1 MSVLEQTAVELRRA
15 AGEARER
22 WRTPA
27 WLALTALAIAAAI
40 PFLSLPGVRVDALA
54 DTAYLALAA
63 TALGLTV
70 GAAGLPSLG
79 TGACMAIGAFTAALL
94 VARSG
99 GPLEPA
105 VLAGTAAALV
115 AGVISG
121 GVVRL
126 RRAFVA
132 VSTWLLAWLVWLFL
146 LAFPSVSGGSQGLI
160 LPPRS
165 LLGLDATPTVHFE
178 VALALT
184 ALTALA
190 VAALRRGAP
199 GLELSALRQ
208 APALATSL
216 GVRLAWRRLGAFSAT
231 AAVAGLAGGLSVQLQ
246 AVADPV
252 SYDPFLSF
260 KLLVAV
266 LLGGAAATLGPAAG
280 VIVLGLIEL
289 AAGPLARALQLPFE
303 RFDTAVA
310 ALLLVFVLAFG
321 GQGVLPWAL
330 RRLRPETQPPR
341 RPAARPPPSEPGPNE
356 PVLRATGLRKAY
368 GGVIAVDDFS
378 LELRRG
384 ETAALIGPNGSGKTT
399 ALRLISGAEPADAG
413 AIEMDGVEVTLA
425 PTAERVRLGIAR
437 TLQATAAFRELT
449 ALEDVL
455 VGRAVC
461 RRYGGL
467 VRSALAT
474 PKARREQEASETAAL
489 EALAVVGLAGAADV
503 PTPELTNSQQRLVAL
518 AAALA
523 TEPQVLLV
531 DEVAAGAGPEELGL
545 VADAIDR
552 IRERGIAVL
561 VVEHNM
567 RLVRRVADRVL
578 VLGAGTVLAEG
589 SAAEV
594 ASSRVVRQAYLGTAR
609 L

>member
-1 MSVLEQTAVELRRA
+1 VSVIEQTAVELRRA
-15 AGEARER
+15 AGEARAR
-22 WRTPA
+22 WSTTA
-27 WLALTALAIAAAI
+27 WLSLAALAIAAVI

-54 DTAYLALAA
+54 ETAYLALAA

-70 GAAGLPSLG
+70 GPAGLPSLG
-79 TGACMAIGAFTAALL
+79 TGAFMAIGAFTSALL

-99 GPLEPA
+99 WALEPA
-105 VLAGTAAALV
+105 VLAGAAAALV
-115 AGVISG
+115 AGVLCG

-146 LAFPSVSGGSQGLI
+146 LDFPSVSGGSQGLI

-184 ALTALA
+184 ALTALG

-216 GVRLAWRRLGAFSAT
+216 GVRLARRRLGAFTAT
-231 AAVAGLAGGLSVQLQ
+231 AAIAGLAGGLSVQLA

-280 VIVLGLIEL
+280 VIVLGLIGL
-289 AAGPLARALQLPFE
+289 ASGPLARALQLPLE
-303 RFDTAVA
+303 RFDAAVA

-330 RRLRPETQPPR
+330 RRLRREQPPQR
-341 RPAARPPPSEPGPNE
+341 RPATPPPSAPGPNE
-356 PVLRATGLRKAY
+356 PVLTAAGLRKAY

-384 ETAALIGPNGSGKTT
+384 ETTALIGPNGSGKTT

-413 AIEMDGVEVTLA
+413 AIAVDGVDVTDE
-425 PTAERVRLGIAR
+425 PTAERVRLGVGR
-437 TLQATAAFRELT
+437 TLQATAAFPELT

-461 RRYGGL
+461 RRHGGL
-467 VRSALAT
+467 IRTALAT
-474 PKARREQEASETAAL
+474 PSARREQEASETAAL
-489 EALAVVGLAGAADV
+489 EALASVGLAAAADL
-503 PTPELTNSQQRLVAL
+503 PTTALTTSQRRLVAL

-531 DEVAAGAGPEELGL
+531 DELAAGAGPEELGL
-545 VADAIDR
+545 VAEAIER
-552 IRERGIAVL
+552 IRERGVAVL

-578 VLGAGTVLAEG
+578 VLGAGTVVAEG
-589 SAAEV
+589 SVAEV
-594 ASSRVVRQAYLGTAR
+594 ASSGVVQHAYLGTAR

>member
-1 MSVLEQTAVELRRA
+1 MTVLEQTAVELRRA
-15 AGEARER
+15 AGEARAR
-22 WRTPA
+22 WSATS
-27 WLALTALAIAAAI
+27 WLSLAALAVAAVL
-40 PFLSLPGVRVDALA
+40 PFLSLPGLHVDALA
-54 DTAYLALAA
+54 NTVYLALAA

-70 GAAGLPSLG
+70 GPAGLPSLG
-79 TGACMAIGAFTAALL
+79 TGAFMAIGAFTSALL

-99 GPLEPA
+99 WPLEPA

-115 AGVISG
+115 AGVLCG

-132 VSTWLLAWLVWLFL
+132 VSTWLLAWLVWLYL

-190 VAALRRGAP
+190 VAAARRGAP
-199 GLELSALRQ
+199 GLELSGLRQ

-216 GVRLAWRRLGAFSAT
+216 GVRLAARRLGAFSAT
-231 AAVAGLAGGLSVQLQ
+231 AAIAGLAGGLSVQLQ

-266 LLGGAAATLGPAAG
+266 LLGGAAATMGPAVG
-280 VIVLGLIEL
+280 VILLGLIGL
-289 AAGPLARALQLPFE
+289 ASGPLAGALQLPLE
-303 RFDTAVA
+303 RFDAAVA

-321 GQGVLPWAL
+321 GQGVVPWAL
-330 RRLRPETQPPR
+330 RWLRREQPPER
-341 RPAARPPPSEPGPNE
+341 RPAQAPPAMPGPSEPI
-356 PVLRATGLRKAY
+356 LTATGLRKTY

-413 AIEMDGVEVTLA
+413 AISVGGTDVSAVSTH
-425 PTAERVRLGIAR
+425 ERVRLGIAR
-437 TLQATAAFRELT
+437 TLQTTAAFPELT

-455 VGRAVC
+455 VGRAV
-461 RRYGGL
+461 RRRHGGL

-474 PKARREQEASETAAL
+474 PNARREQATSETAAL
-489 EALAVVGLAGAADV
+489 EALALVGLAEAADV
-503 PTPELTNSQQRLVAL
+503 PTLELTTSQRRLVAL

-531 DEVAAGAGPEELGL
+531 DEVAAGAGAEELDA
-545 VADAIDR
+545 VAQAIEQV
-552 IRERGIAVL
+552 RERGIAVL
-561 VVEHNM
+561 VVEHNV
-567 RLVRRVADRVL
+567 RFVRRVADRVL
-578 VLGAGTVLAEG
+578 VLGAGTIVAEG
-589 SAAEV
+589 SVAEV
-594 ASSRVVRQAYLGTAR
+594 AASGVVQQAYLGTAR

>member
-27 WLALTALAIAAAI
+27 WLALVALAIAAAI

-70 GAAGLPSLG
+70 GSAGLPSLG
-79 TGACMAIGAFTAALL
+79 TGAFMAIGAFTSALL

-99 GPLEPA
+99 WPLEPA

-190 VAALRRGAP
+190 VAAVRRGAP

-266 LLGGAAATLGPAAG
+266 LLGGAAATLGPAVG

-330 RRLRPETQPPR
+330 RRLRPETPPQR
-341 RPAARPPPSEPGPNE
+341 RPARPPPSEPGPNE

-474 PKARREQEASETAAL
+474 PNARREQEASKTAAL

-503 PTPELTNSQQRLVAL
+503 PTTELTNSQQRLVAL

-552 IRERGIAVL
+552 IRERGVAVL

-594 ASSRVVRQAYLGTAR
+594 ASSGVVQQAYLGTAR

>member
-1 MSVLEQTAVELRRA
+1 VSVLEQTAVELRRA
-15 AGEARER
+15 AGEARAR
-22 WRTPA
+22 WSAAA
-27 WLALTALAIAAAI
+27 WLSLAALAVAAVL
-40 PFLSLPGVRVDALA
+40 PFLSLPGLHVDALA
-54 DTAYLALAA
+54 NTVYLALAA

-70 GAAGLPSLG
+70 GPAGLPSLG
-79 TGACMAIGAFTAALL
+79 TGAFMAIGAFTSALL

-99 GPLEPA
+99 WPLEPA

-115 AGVISG
+115 AGVLCG

-132 VSTWLLAWLVWLFL
+132 VSTWLLAWLVWLYL

-190 VAALRRGAP
+190 VAAVRRGAP
-199 GLELSALRQ
+199 GLELSSLRQ

-216 GVRLAWRRLGAFSAT
+216 GVRLAARRLGAFSAT
-231 AAVAGLAGGLSVQLQ
+231 AAIAGLAGGLSVQLQ

-266 LLGGAAATLGPAAG
+266 LLGGAAATLGPAVG
-280 VIVLGLIEL
+280 VVLLGLIGL
-289 AAGPLARALQLPFE
+289 ASGPLARALQLPLE
-303 RFDTAVA
+303 RFDAAVA
-310 ALLLVFVLAFG
+310 AILLVFVLAFG
-321 GQGVLPWAL
+321 GQGLVPWAL
-330 RRLRPETQPPR
+330 RWLRREQPPER
-341 RPAARPPPSEPGPNE
+341 RPAQPPPAVPGPSEP
-356 PVLRATGLRKAY
+356 VLTATGLRKAY

-413 AIEMDGVEVTLA
+413 AISVAGTDVSAASTH
-425 PTAERVRLGIAR
+425 ERVRLGIAR
-437 TLQATAAFRELT
+437 TLQTTAAFPELT

-455 VGRAVC
+455 VGRAV
-461 RRYGGL
+461 RRRHGGL

-474 PKARREQEASETAAL
+474 PNARREQATSETAAL
-489 EALAVVGLAGAADV
+489 EALALVGLAEAADV
-503 PTPELTNSQQRLVAL
+503 PTLELTNSQRRLVAL

-531 DEVAAGAGPEELGL
+531 DELAAGAGAEELDA
-545 VADAIDR
+545 VAQAIEQ
-552 IRERGIAVL
+552 IRERGVAVL
-561 VVEHNM
+561 VVEHNV

-578 VLGAGTVLAEG
+578 VLGAGTILAEG
-589 SAAEV
+589 SVAEV
-594 ASSRVVRQAYLGTAR
+594 AASGVVQQAYLGTAR